1 MKLIKARVQNYR
13 SVIDSG
19 EFDVEQLKT
28 IMVGPNEAGKS
39 AILQALQQLKTPK
52 GVDGLSALRDYPRS
66 KYSEITK
73 KTVDPKNVEV
83 VKGLFELSDEDIT
96 KLPPPLQ
103 IPGLQYEFT
112 RYMSGRGVH
121 NLIGLPVVPYL
132 KDIKPD
138 LMKLSSHLDLSA
150 PKQDAEGEV
159 VELPGQRLTAIIS
172 GKSDFHRISDETATK
187 LRAWLEKDGYAYVG
201 DADDSQNARLQKLI
215 DQTHI
220 ASNEA
225 EALKI
230 THKRMPVFVLFNNY
244 FRVRPLIHLGKLA
257 DRIEQELLDDD
268 AYDYGN
274 VCLLNLL
281 GLDARELADMAE
293 SGVDRSGNPE
303 ELESFRDRL
312 DERQYALNAA
322 SVDLTREIRAAWN
335 PNEVTGEASKL
346 NIRADGLYLKVVVED
361 DMGVEVEL
369 DQRSEGFQWLV
380 SFFVVFFAE
389 TDGDHENAIL
399 LLDEPGLHLHGLKQL
414 EFRKT
419 LSKLAEKNQTLYT
432 THSPF
437 LVGPGE
443 LDLVRV
449 VEMENR
455 AKGTE
460 VHSQITSSD
469 PAALLPLQQALGYN
483 MGQSLFAQ
491 QRNLVVEGLTDFW
504 YITAVSDMFNNNG
517 LEGLKSNIA
526 VNPAGS
532 ASQVVYYSTMLRSQA
547 LKVAALLDS
556 DVAGDT
562 AANDETMSHLLGKG
576 GVLRIGDFI
585 ATEVKSPEIEDLLRE
600 TLSKIVETETGTK
613 PPEFDAQPKRG
624 VVSIISKAATPI
636 KKYHLAKAFLKWAR
650 DNGPDDLSAAEREAW
665 SKIFEA
671 VNKTLK

>member
-1 MKLIKARVQNYR
+1 MKLVKARVQNYR

-19 EFDVEQLKT
+19 EFDVERLKT

-39 AILQALQQLKTPK
+39 AILQALQQLKRPE

-83 VKGLFELSDEDIT
+83 VMGLFELSDEDIAA
-96 KLPPPLQ
+96 LPPPLQ
-103 IPGLQYEFT
+103 IPGLKYKFT
-112 RYMSGRGVH
+112 RYLSGRGTH
-121 NLIGLPVVPYL
+121 SLIDLPAKPYL

-138 LMKLSSHLDLSA
+138 LMKLSSHLDRSA
-150 PKQDAEGEV
+150 PKKDANEKDI
-159 VELPGQRLTAIIS
+159 ELPSQRLTAIIS
-172 GKSDFHRISDETATK
+172 EKSDYHLISGETATK
-187 LRAWLEKDGYAYVG
+187 LRAWLEEDGYAYVG
-201 DADDSQNARLQKLI
+201 DADDNQNNRLQSLI

-230 THKRMPVFVLFNNY
+230 TEKRMPVFVLFNNY

-274 VCLLNLL
+274 VCLLSLL
-281 GLDARELADMAE
+281 GLDARKLADMADP
-293 SGVDRSGNPE
+293 GVDRSGNPE
-303 ELESFRDRL
+303 ELESFRDQL

-419 LSKLAEKNQTLYT
+419 LSKLAERNQTLYT

-504 YITAVSDMFNNNG
+504 YITAVSDLFNNNG

-556 DVAGDT
+556 DVGGDT
-562 AANDETMSHLLGKG
+562 AAKDETMSHLLGKG
-576 GVLRIGDFI
+576 GVFRIGDFI
-585 ATEVKSPEIEDLLRE
+585 DTEVKNPEVEDLLRE
-600 TLSKIVETETGTK
+600 TLSKIVEAETGTK
-613 PPEFDAQPKRG
+613 PPEFDTQPKRG
-624 VVSIISKAATPI
+624 VVSVMSKAATPI
-636 KKYHLAKAFLKWAR
+636 KKYHLAKAFLRWAR
-650 DNGPDDLSAAEREAW
+650 ENGPDNLSAGEREAW
-665 SKIFEA
+665 TKIFEA
-671 VNKTLK
+671 VNKSLK